1 MAAFNEYSE
10 RFLEIID
17 ELEYSDY
24 KVWNEVKSLSKATMS
39 KIRRGVCGVSMNAL
53 SDFIEQYPEVNAD
66 YIITGRGSKFNNEK
80 PSTEDT
86 CVECENLRVEIKN
99 LKSKYNTLEI
109 KYQSLLNAPKEDSE
123 KKLLT
128 VETSFYKETAEKLFW
143 EVLSLKEKIEELEGG
158 SNQKTAEV

>member
-1 MAAFNEYSE
+1 MDARDRFFEVRDALGLTDYRIYTDVKGATKSMLDRLRQGVTTEISNKWFIP
-10 RFLEIID
+10 FLE
-17 ELEYSDY
+17 
-24 KVWNEVKSLSKATMS
+24 A
-39 KIRRGVCGVSMNAL
+39 
-53 SDFIEQYPEVNAD
+53 YPEVNAN
-66 YIITGRGSKFNNEK
+66 YILTGKGSKFNNEK

-86 CVECENLRVEIKN
+86 CVECENLRLEIKN

-128 VETSFYKETAEKLFW
+128 IETSFYKETAEKLFW

>member
-1 MAAFNEYSE
+1 MDARDRFFEVRDALGLTDYRIYTDVKGATKSMLDRLRQGVTTEISNKWFIP
-10 RFLEIID
+10 FLE
-17 ELEYSDY
+17 
-24 KVWNEVKSLSKATMS
+24 A
-39 KIRRGVCGVSMNAL
+39 
-53 SDFIEQYPEVNAD
+53 YPEVNAN
-66 YIITGRGSKFNNEK
+66 YILTGKGSKFNNEK

-86 CVECENLRVEIKN
+86 CVECENLRLEIKN

>member
-1 MAAFNEYSE
+1 MDARDRFFEVRDALGLTDYRIYTDVKGATKSMLDRLRQGVTTEISNKWFIP
-10 RFLEIID
+10 FLE
-17 ELEYSDY
+17 
-24 KVWNEVKSLSKATMS
+24 A
-39 KIRRGVCGVSMNAL
+39 
-53 SDFIEQYPEVNAD
+53 YPEVNAN
-66 YIITGRGSKFNNEK
+66 YILTGKGSKFNNEK
-80 PSTEDT
+80 PSTEDS
-86 CVECENLRVEIKN
+86 CVECENLRLEIKN

-158 SNQKTAEV
+158 GNQKTAEV

>member
-1 MAAFNEYSE
+1 MDARDRFFEVRDALGLTDYRIYTDVKGATKSMLDRLRQGVTTEISNKWFIP
-10 RFLEIID
+10 FLE
-17 ELEYSDY
+17 
-24 KVWNEVKSLSKATMS
+24 A
-39 KIRRGVCGVSMNAL
+39 
-53 SDFIEQYPEVNAD
+53 YPEVNAN
-66 YIITGRGSKFNNEK
+66 YILTGKGSKFNNEK

-86 CVECENLRVEIKN
+86 CVECENLRLEIKN

-128 VETSFYKETAEKLFW
+128 AETSFYKETAEKLFW
-143 EVLSLKEKIEELEGG
+143 EVLSLKEKIEELEGE

>member
-39 KIRRGVCGVSMNAL
+39 KIRRGVCGVSMNTL

-66 YIITGRGSKFNNEK
+66 YIITGRGDKWIGTIIEDSGAVSKFRNQEFQIAK
-80 PSTEDT
+80 LKDD
-86 CVECENLRVEIKN
+86 LRDAYAEIGELRMK
-99 LKSKYNTLEI
+99 LKSY
-109 KYQSLLNAPKEDSE
+109 
-123 KKLLT
+123 
-128 VETSFYKETAEKLFW
+128 
-143 EVLSLKEKIEELEGG
+143 EE
-158 SNQKTAEV
+158 NDAAQKVG

>member
-1 MAAFNEYSE
+1 MDARDRFFEVRDALGLTDYRIYTDVKGAPKSMLDRLRQGVTTEISNKWFIP
-10 RFLEIID
+10 FLE
-17 ELEYSDY
+17 
-24 KVWNEVKSLSKATMS
+24 A
-39 KIRRGVCGVSMNAL
+39 
-53 SDFIEQYPEVNAD
+53 YPEVNAN
-66 YIITGRGSKFNNEK
+66 YILTGKGSKFNNEK

-86 CVECENLRVEIKN
+86 CVECENLRLEIKN